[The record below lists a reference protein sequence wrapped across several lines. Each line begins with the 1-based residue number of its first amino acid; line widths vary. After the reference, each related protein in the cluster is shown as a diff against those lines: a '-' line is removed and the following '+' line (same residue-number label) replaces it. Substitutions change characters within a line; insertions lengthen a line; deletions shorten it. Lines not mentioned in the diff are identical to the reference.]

1 MRQIPK
7 PYEIYRHFK
16 GNLYQ
21 IVTIAEHSETG
32 ETLVVYQ
39 ALYGDFQRYAR
50 PLSMFMEKTDRV
62 KYPFATQEYRFEL
75 AEPGQQGTVEAV
87 KAKERDGTFP
97 EKEGCADA
105 VEQTGNGEKADAVQE
120 SGIAAES
127 VTAPESMEAG
137 STGTEGESIQEEAEK
152 LNIDP
157 MVLEF
162 LDASSYDERLG
173 ILAALHHRITDDM
186 INVMAMA
193 TDIEVGEGDVEER
206 YAQLRNCLLK
216 LERFECNRLR

>member
-75 AEPGQQGTVEAV
+75 AET
-87 KAKERDGTFP
+87 
-97 EKEGCADA
+97 
-105 VEQTGNGEKADAVQE
+105 VQE

-127 VTAPESMEAG
+127 VAAPESMEAG
-137 STGTEGESIQEEAEK
+137 SAGTEGESIQEEAEK

>member
-7 PYEIYRHFK
+7 PYEVYRHFK

-32 ETLVVYQ
+32 EALVVYQ

-50 PLSMFMEKTDRV
+50 PLSMFMEKTDRE

-75 AEPGQQGTVEAV
+75 TEPGKRETVEARNG
-87 KAKERDGTFP
+87 KPSGIPSRPGENAAAEH
-97 EKEGCADA
+97 A
-105 VEQTGNGEKADAVQE
+105 GNSEKADTMDADN
-120 SGIAAES
+120 A
-127 VTAPESMEAG
+127 
-137 STGTEGESIQEEAEK
+137 GTEAESIQEEAEK